1 MKLKI
6 LILALLPFFLN
17 AKSFLTLRVSDLSF
31 GKGEEPPVRV
41 DNSTPY
47 ALRFSRDQKTW
58 LPSNLP
64 YCRTEDATESFIS
77 FG

>member
-6 LILALLPFFLN
+6 LILVLLPIFLN

-41 DNSTPY
+41 DN
-47 ALRFSRDQKTW
+47 
-58 LPSNLP
+58 
-64 YCRTEDATESFIS
+64 
-77 FG
+77 